1 MTEPLR
7 IRAVNTAADSENKI
21 HDDRIAAQYGFRGG
35 LVPGVTVYGY
45 LAAAVIDHFGDIW
58 LNTGAIDVRFLQ
70 PVYEGD
76 EAIVTL
82 AADPR
87 ESSAPDSPGRV
98 RVNVCVNGAECASAV
113 AWLPKTDETHDQPAP
128 APVQRSP
135 LPSDPTQVPDRRTP
149 TGETLAPGTVL
160 VPISQP
166 LDLAQ
171 SRISAPL
178 DPAVVVPP
186 NGALENRSSNNSPG
200 RFAHPAVL
208 LALANE
214 IFVKNYEL
222 GPWIHSSSQVRKFSA
237 AQDGEFIYTSAKVED
252 RFERKGH
259 EFVVLDV
266 VIAALGAAGIGIA
279 SGDVTPAQDDLRI
292 VERIRHTAI
301 WRPRVSV

>member
-1 MTEPLR
+1 MIEPLR

-21 HDDRIAAQYGFRGG
+21 HDDCIAAQYGFRGG

-45 LAAAVIDHFGDIW
+45 LAAAVLDHFGDTW
-58 LNTGAIDVRFLQ
+58 LKSGAIDVRFHQ
-70 PVYEGD
+70 PIYEDD

-82 AADPR
+82 ARDH
-87 ESSAPDSPGRV
+87 ENPGRV
-98 RVNVCVNGAECASAV
+98 RVTVGVNGAECASAV
-113 AWLPKTDETHDQPAP
+113 AWLQETREINSALDAIDHPPSPPPHPTQ
-128 APVQRSP
+128 APV
-135 LPSDPTQVPDRRTP
+135 RRTP
-149 TGETLAPGTVL
+149 TVETLAPGTVL
-160 VPISQP
+160 ASLLQP

-178 DPAVVVPP
+178 DPAVVVAG
-186 NGALENRSSNNSPG
+186 NASV

-222 GPWIHSSSQVRKFSA
+222 GPWIHSSSEVRKFSA
-237 AQDGEFIYTSAKVED
+237 ARDGELIYTSAVVED

-266 VIAALGAAGIGIA
+266 VIAARIGNAAGIGLA
-279 SGDVTPAQDDLRI
+279 SGDVTPARADLRIDDFRI

>member
-1 MTEPLR
+1 MVEPLR

-45 LAAAVIDHFGDIW
+45 LAAAVIAHFGEHTGKAW
-58 LNTGAIDVRFLQ
+58 LSRGAMDVRFHQ
-70 PVYEGD
+70 PIYEGD

-82 AADPR
+82 AADLN
-87 ESSAPDSPGRV
+87 SPGRV
-98 RVNVCVNGAECASAV
+98 RVNVAVSGGERASAV
-113 AWLPKTDETHDQPAP
+113 AWLNEPNETQEIHETSDEPASALPLRSHPTP
-128 APVQRSP
+128 APVRRA
-135 LPSDPTQVPDRRTP
+135 PTV
-149 TGETLAPGTVL
+149 ETLAPGTVL
-160 VPISQP
+160 TPLSQP

-178 DPAVVVPP
+178 DPAIVGP
-186 NGALENRSSNNSPG
+186 ENAPG

-222 GPWIHSSSQVRKFSA
+222 GPWIHSASEIRNFSA
-237 AQDGEFIYTSAKVED
+237 VRDGEHICTSARVAD

-259 EFVVLDV
+259 EFVVLNV
-266 VIAALGAAGIGIA
+266 VISAGDAGSAQKNFRIA
-279 SGDVTPAQDDLRI
+279 
-292 VERIRHTAI
+292 ERIRHTAI
-301 WRPRVSV
+301 WRPRAAP

>member
-1 MTEPLR
+1 MTQPLR

-45 LAAAVIDHFGDIW
+45 LAAAVLDHFGDTW
-58 LNTGAIDVRFLQ
+58 LSRGAMDVRFHQ

-76 EAIVTL
+76 EVIVTL
-82 AADPR
+82 A
-87 ESSAPDSPGRV
+87 PDHESPGRV
-98 RVNVCVNGAECASAV
+98 RVNVGVNGAECASAV
-113 AWLPKTDETHDQPAP
+113 DWLQETREINETREASAIDAADDRHSPPSAQSPHP
-128 APVQRSP
+128 TQAPV
-135 LPSDPTQVPDRRTP
+135 RRTP
-149 TGETLAPGTVL
+149 TVETLAPGTVL
-160 VPISQP
+160 TSLLQP

-178 DPAVVVPP
+178 DPAVVGHVT
-186 NGALENRSSNNSPG
+186 GTPG
-200 RFAHPAVL
+200 NTSVRFAHPAVL

-222 GPWIHSSSQVRKFSA
+222 GPWIHSSSEVRKFSA
-237 AQDGEFIYTSAKVED
+237 ARDGELIYTSAVIED

-266 VIAALGAAGIGIA
+266 VIAALIDNTSGIGIA
-279 SGDVTPAQDDLRI
+279 SGDVRPALRI

-301 WRPRVSV
+301 WRPRPAV

>member
-1 MTEPLR
+1 MIQPLR

-45 LAAAVIDHFGDIW
+45 LAAAVLDHFGEMW
-58 LNTGAIDVRFLQ
+58 LHRGALDVRFHQ

-82 AADPR
+82 AADP
-87 ESSAPDSPGRV
+87 EHPARV
-98 RVNVCVNGAECASAV
+98 RVNVRVDGAECASAV
-113 AWLPKTDETHDQPAP
+113 AWIPGASETDDQTDLA
-128 APVQRSP
+128 AAQQSP
-135 LPSDPTQVPDRRTP
+135 LPSRPTQVPDRRTP
-149 TGETLAPGTVL
+149 TVETLAPGTVL
-160 VPISQP
+160 TPLSHP

-178 DPAVVVPP
+178 NPALMIPE
-186 NGALENRSSNNSPG
+186 NGSSKNSPEP
-200 RFAHPAVL
+200 FAHPAVL

-222 GPWIHSSSQVRKFSA
+222 GPWIHSSSEVRKFSA
-237 AQDGEFIYTSAKVED
+237 ARDGEHIYTSAKVED

-266 VIAALGAAGIGIA
+266 VIAALNGSAAGVGVA
-279 SGDVTPAQDDLRI
+279 SGDVTPAPDNLRV

-301 WRPRVSV
+301 WRPRATEPRL

>member
-1 MTEPLR
+1 MIQPLR

-45 LAAAVIDHFGDIW
+45 LAAAVLDYFGDIW
-58 LNTGAIDVRFLQ
+58 LNSGAMDVRFRE

-82 AADPR
+82 AADR
-87 ESSAPDSPGRV
+87 DNPGRV
-98 RVNVCVNGAECASAV
+98 LVSISVNGAGRAAAV
-113 AWLPKTDETHDQPAP
+113 AWIVTADEISDQPASVP
-128 APVQRSP
+128 AQASRLAPA
-135 LPSDPTQVPDRRTP
+135 QVPDRRTP
-149 TGETLAPGTVL
+149 SVETLAPGTEL
-160 VPISQP
+160 TPLSQP

-178 DPAVVVPP
+178 DPAI
-186 NGALENRSSNNSPG
+186 GAP

-214 IFVKNYEL
+214 VFLKNYEL
-222 GPWIHSSSQVRKFSA
+222 GPWIHSSSEVRKFSA
-237 AQDGEFIYTSAKVED
+237 ARDGEHLYTSAKVVD

-266 VIAALGAAGIGIA
+266 VIAALNGSA
-279 SGDVTPAQDDLRI
+279 SGVTPAQNDLRI

-301 WRPRVSV
+301 WRPRITEPRP